1 MKIIAIAGGTAT
13 GKSIFA
19 QFLAARLPSAT
30 ILPMAEY
37 YLDKPE
43 KVPLAQHNF
52 EVPTAF
58 DFKTLHQS
66 LEDLKEEL
74 PIQMPQY
81 QPILGKRV
89 GMKKLVPQQYLIVH
103 GLYALMH
110 ASIRALLHY
119 SFYLE
124 SPPDV
129 MLSRFILKNSQER
142 KYTPDY
148 SIQQYF
154 AFVRPAFHTHVA
166 PTRQHAQMV
175 VTNDYNS
182 RLDLFID
189 DFLSKYQL

>member
-1 MKIIAIAGGTAT
+1 MKIIAVAGGTAT
-13 GKSIFA
+13 GKSTFA
-19 QFLAARLPSAT
+19 QLLGARLSAAI
-30 ILPMAEY
+30 ILPLDQY
-37 YLDKPE
+37 YLDKPA
-43 KVPLAQHNF
+43 KVPIEQHNF

-58 DFKTLHQS
+58 DFKTFHKA

-81 QPILGKRV
+81 QYTLGKRV
-89 GMKKLVPQQYLIVH
+89 STTKVIPQKYLLIE
-103 GLYALMH
+103 GLYVLMH
-110 ASIRALLHY
+110 ASIRSLLQY

-124 SPPDV
+124 SPPDT
-129 MLSRFILKNSQER
+129 MLSRFILKNMQAR
-142 KYTPDY
+142 NYTPDY

-154 AFVRPAFHTHVA
+154 AFVRPAFYTHIV

-189 DFLSKYQL
+189 DFLNKYQL

>member
-1 MKIIAIAGGTAT
+1 MKIIAIAGGAAT

-19 QFLAARLPSAT
+19 RFLAARLTSAT
-30 ILPMAEY
+30 ILPMDQY
-37 YLDKPE
+37 YLDKPL
-43 KVPLAQHNF
+43 KVPIEQHNF

-58 DFKTLHQS
+58 DFKTFHKS
-66 LEDLKEEL
+66 LEDLKDEL
-74 PIQMPQY
+74 PVQMPQY
-81 QPILGKRV
+81 QYTLGKRV
-89 GMKKLVPQQYLIVH
+89 GMKKVIPQHYLIVD
-103 GLYALMH
+103 GVYALMH

-129 MLSRFILKNSQER
+129 MVSRWILKNLQER

-175 VTNDYNS
+175 VTNDFHS
-182 RLDLFID
+182 RLDLFIE
-189 DFLSKYQL
+189 DFLNKYQL